1 MDSNICI
8 VFSCAGKWTFNF
20 KNMNK
25 MSGREFYFS
34 LWNNVIKHS
43 IYICIKP
50 KMEHQTQSTV
60 TLSYICLHWTEVAH
74 FIYLFIYTYFVFFK
88 YFFFGKLTKHIQK
101 LIVFFLSFFIEKQR
115 ITFHKKHEIGVMLDD
130 CL

>member
-1 MDSNICI
+1 
-8 VFSCAGKWTFNF
+8 
-20 KNMNK
+20 
-25 MSGREFYFS
+25 
-34 LWNNVIKHS
+34 
-43 IYICIKP
+43 
-50 KMEHQTQSTV
+50 MEHQTQSTV